1 MEYKVRI
8 PGGVKKDI
16 EEIVEYYL
24 EERPDYAKKIFELL
38 FERIKSLKYFP
49 NKGRIVPELL
59 EYNINEYR
67 ITSYNVCYTKL
78 LRSDLFICSVWLFVG
93 FSLVINKS
101 FGKRFVYSIYING
114 MLLYVTL
121 IIYLIMY
128 PIVTNTKLDQSA
140 LMVII
145 AMSLFFIIPFILL
158 TIKKLTTAS
167 T

>member
-67 ITSYNVCYTKL
+67 ELIESYW
-78 LRSDLFICSVWLFVG
+78 R
-93 FSLVINKS
+93 
-101 FGKRFVYSIYING
+101 
-114 MLLYVTL
+114 
-121 IIYLIMY
+121 IIYRIDNE
-128 PIVTNTKLDQSA
+128 IVEIFTVIDSRRNVQDLLVEKLKRKF
-140 LMVII
+140 V
-145 AMSLFFIIPFILL
+145 
-158 TIKKLTTAS
+158 
-167 T
+167 